1 MKKSG
6 PAPDRNLVW
15 SVPVTVAQLPESGLR
30 QRVEADSAQREAI
43 AAAVGVTAVLQA
55 VADFDLMPV
64 ADGRVDVRGR
74 VKARVEQA
82 CVVTLDPVENEIDET
97 VDVTFAPP
105 SRIAA
110 SPKPAQADEGEEA
123 DIPDPPEPI
132 VNGVI
137 DLGKLATEFLVL
149 GIDPYPRKPGVT
161 FTPPETPEDPDE
173 HPFAALRALK
183 AGPGGSQGGGAKKP
197 KGK

>member
-6 PAPDRNLVW
+6 PAPDKNLVW
-15 SVPVTVAQLPESGLR
+15 SVLVTVAQLPESGLR
-30 QRVEADSAQREAI
+30 QRLEADPAQRDAI
-43 AAAVGVTAVLQA
+43 AAAVGVTAVLQV
-55 VADFDLMPV
+55 VADFDLMP
-64 ADGRVDVRGR
+64 ATDGRVDVRGR
-74 VKARVEQA
+74 VRARVEQA
-82 CVVTLDPVENEIDET
+82 CVVTLDPVENDIDEM

-110 SPKPAQADEGEEA
+110 SSKPAQTEDGDEA
-123 DIPDPPEPI
+123 DIPDLPEPI
-132 VNGVI
+132 VNGAI

-173 HPFAALRALK
+173 HPFAALKALRADTG
-183 AGPGGSQGGGAKKP
+183 GPQGGGAKKP

>member
-6 PAPDRNLVW
+6 PAPDKNLVW
-15 SVPVTVAQLPESGLR
+15 SVPVMVAQLPESGLR
-30 QRVEADSAQREAI
+30 QRIEADPAQRAAI
-43 AAAVGVTAVLQA
+43 AAAAGVTAVLQA
-55 VADFDLMPV
+55 VADFDLMPA

-74 VKARVEQA
+74 IRARVAQA
-82 CVVTLDPVENEIDET
+82 CVVTLDPLENDIDES

-105 SRIAA
+105 SQITA
-110 SPKPAQADEGEEA
+110 SPKFAQTEEGDDA

-149 GIDPYPRKPGVT
+149 GIDPYPRKPGAT

-183 AGPGGSQGGGAKKP
+183 ADPGGSQGGGAKKP

>member
-6 PAPDRNLVW
+6 PTPDKNLVW

-30 QRVEADSAQREAI
+30 QRVEADSAHREAI

-82 CVVTLDPVENEIDET
+82 CVVTLDPVENEINET

-105 SRIAA
+105 SRITP

-123 DIPDPPEPI
+123 EIPDPPEPI

-161 FTPPETPEDPDE
+161 FTPPETPENPDE